1 MREVDTL
8 KMKRRQLEVE
18 INRIKDKLRI
28 KEEEKKDYNMR
39 IITLVNEDPSN
50 SKSFTSISSVIN

>member
-28 KEEEKKDYNMR
+28 KEEEKKDYDKR
-39 IITLVNEDPSN
+39 IITLINADPSN
-50 SKSFTSISSVIN
+50 SKSFTSVSSVLN

>member
-28 KEEEKKDYNMR
+28 KEEEKKDYDMR
-39 IITLVNEDPSN
+39 IITLVNSDPSN
-50 SKSFTSISSVIN
+50 SKSFTSISSVLN